1 MKETVERGRDAYSP
15 ALMTLLESRLEQCQ
29 LKLDKLRSGLESM
42 NPELAPIHETLVSV
56 LRSTAAANT
65 RSKVVPEIWGVF
77 WRE

>member
-29 LKLDKLRSGLESM
+29 LKLNKLRSGLEAM

-65 RSKVVPEIWGVF
+65 RSKVVLKIWRVL
-77 WRE
+77 